1 MIRDGKVVPTVN
13 DCLLF
18 LPDIDVL
25 VRRYADKMY
34 SEIIEETE
42 YYLSKLVPTEPFRE
56 GFKDYNCAK
65 CGAGLRYPH
74 PSGKEGDLYCPH
86 CGQAVNWNLE

>member
-18 LPDIDVL
+18 LPDINNL
-25 VRRYADKMY
+25 VNRYADRMY

-42 YYLSKLVPTEPFRE
+42 YYLSKLVPIEPIRE
-56 GFKDYNCAK
+56 GFEDYNCAK
-65 CGAGLRYPH
+65 CGAGLRYM
-74 PSGKEGDLYCPH
+74 SGTEGDLYCPR
-86 CGQAVNWNLE
+86 CGQAVKWSFGD